1 MKNKSFILLLFF
13 ALTLMNCAKRGSITG
28 GDKDIT
34 PPKMISSYPKNFS
47 TDFKEKSI
55 RITFD
60 EYIKINDLQKNLIIS
75 PPLKNQPNIQPVGGV
90 SKQLTIKFNE
100 ELIPNATYSFNFGES
115 IADNNEGNKLKNFQ
129 YVFSTGKN
137 LDSLSIQGIIKDAYE
152 RATPNFVN
160 VMLYEVDEKYNDS
173 TIYKQ
178 TPRYITN
185 TLDSTATFKI
195 ENIKAGKY
203 KLIALKENVSNYK
216 YDPKKDKIGVYNQV
230 INIPDNSIFELELY
244 KEQPPFKPKR
254 PTQASG
260 NRILLGY
267 EGNNIQNI
275 QIKAQLKGN
284 KIPVRVSKI
293 QDKDSL
299 QIWTPYIKNDSIQL
313 ELSKDKYQERY
324 SVKFKE
330 YKKDTLHLD
339 SKTSY
344 LHLKENFALK
354 SSTPIEKWDINKILL
369 TKGNKTL
376 IPFKA
381 KYEDYTQKFVLDFE
395 KEENEKYDLK
405 LLPGAIEDYIGNK
418 NKDTLKFNFSTKKVE
433 DYGNLKIHFKNKKNT
448 PLIVELTNEKGKVFY
463 TKPVSGNTTDVDF
476 ILINPEKYYI
486 RVIYDLNNNG
496 QWDAGSFLENK
507 QPEEVYHFPT
517 ILDVRANWDVNQ
529 EIDLGK

>member
-13 ALTLMNCAKRGSITG
+13 ALTLINCAKRGSITG

-47 TDFKEKSI
+47 TDFKEKNI

-75 PPLKNQPNIQPVGGV
+75 PTLKNQPNIQPQGGV
-90 SKQLTIKFNE
+90 SRQITIKLNE
-100 ELIPNATYSFNFGES
+100 ELVPNTTYSFNFGES
-115 IADNNEGNKLKNFQ
+115 IVDNNEGNKLKNFK

-152 RATPNFVN
+152 RITPNFVN

-185 TLDSTATFKI
+185 TLDSTTSFKI

-216 YDPKKDKIGVYNQV
+216 YDPKKDKIGFYNQV

-244 KEQPPFKPKR
+244 KEHPSFKPKR

-267 EGNNIQNI
+267 EGKNVQNI
-275 QIKAQLKGN
+275 KIQAQFKGN
-284 KIPVRVSKI
+284 KIPVRVSKV

-313 ELSKDKYQERY
+313 ELSKEKYQERY

-339 SKTSY
+339 CKTTY
-344 LHLKENFALK
+344 LHLKENLALK
-354 SSTPIEKWDINKILL
+354 SSTPIEKWDTNKILL
-369 TKGNKTL
+369 TKGDKTL
-376 IPFKA
+376 VPFKA
-381 KYEDYTQKFVLDFE
+381 KYEDYTQKFELDFE

-405 LLPGAIEDYIGNK
+405 LLPSAIEDYIGNK
-418 NKDTLKFNFSTKKVE
+418 NKDTLKFNFSTKKIE
-433 DYGNLKIHFKNKKNT
+433 DYGNLKIHFKNKKDI
-448 PLIVELTNEKGKVFY
+448 PLMIELTNEKGKVFY
-463 TKPVSGNTTDVDF
+463 TKLVSENTIDVDF
-476 ILINPEKYYI
+476 ILINPEKYYV
-486 RVIYDLNNNG
+486 RVIYDLNKNG
-496 QWDAGSFLENK
+496 QWDTGSFLENK

-517 ILDVRANWDVNQ
+517 VLDVRANWDVNQ